1 MSADDKW
8 VPTNGNTS
16 APPTADSRDFSRPS
30 DRLMTLP
37 VSREDDHF
45 PTDAITAAVTERDPL
60 RRRDACARR
69 LREIMNDTNSPYW
82 KGDVVWINAVHILT
96 HNANQE

>member
-1 MSADDKW
+1 M
-8 VPTNGNTS
+8 
-16 APPTADSRDFSRPS
+16 
-30 DRLMTLP
+30 
-37 VSREDDHF
+37 
-45 PTDAITAAVTERDPL
+45 TERDPL